1 MTVEFQSQNVMKP
14 WKIPFSAIIDVF
26 NVVYEERKEPKDE
39 PSKNL
44 GIQYEDDVYE
54 ALKEILAMRKLSYTF
69 AYGEHMVHLIGM
81 LDIRI
86 SPGYIYTPIGVPSD
100 AYTDYTRLEKM
111 PLFWKENICNLNEL
125 NLEYLDFE
133 HHWVVEFFEGL
144 FVKNA
149 PNKISMRSCRHVD
162 FRMLGPKFPRTVE
175 INGCSMKFSTETD
188 NYVGANDT
196 GILNIKV
203 IGMDY
208 CICNIPRPPPHTCQM
223 PTNVETL
230 TFNSLEMCS
239 ARHQIIRMFECHTFP
254 RLKTAEFHVVANTGC
269 AGSSYNPDGPNEEH
283 FRTPEFV
290 QLFEKLKHV
299 TASRGFSVSMTKD
312 EGDDEDDEDS
322 DFSGLEYLFEV
333 SRN

>member
-1 MTVEFQSQNVMKP
+1 MKP
-14 WKIPFSAIIDVF
+14 WKVPFSAIIDVF
-26 NVVYEERKEPKDE
+26 DVVYEEKKNPKDE

-44 GIQYEDDVYE
+44 GIQYEDDVNE
-54 ALKEILAMRKLSYTF
+54 ALEILAMRKLSYTF
-69 AYGEHMVHLIGM
+69 AYGEHMVYLIRM
-81 LDIRI
+81 LAIGI
-86 SPGYIYTPIGVPSD
+86 LPGYINKPIGTLYD
-100 AYTDYTRLEKM
+100 CYTDYTRLEKM

-125 NLEYLDFE
+125 TLGYFNFE
-133 HHWVVEFFEGL
+133 HHTVMEFFEGL

-175 INGCSMKFSTETD
+175 MSTCFMKFSTETD

-196 GILNIKV
+196 GILNIEV
-203 IGMDY
+203 TGMDY
-208 CICNIPRPPPHTCQM
+208 CFCDIPRPRPHDCQM

-230 TFNSLEMCS
+230 SFNCLEMSS
-239 ARHQIIRMFECHTFP
+239 ARHEIILMFEHHPFQS
-254 RLKTAEFHVVANTGC
+254 LKTAKFHVIANSGC
-269 AGSSYNPDGPNEEH
+269 AGLDYNPNGPNEEH

-312 EGDDEDDEDS
+312 EDDDDS
-322 DFSGLEYLFEV
+322 DFSSLEYLFEV
-333 SRN
+333 NRNCSLA